1 MQVFTLCV
9 LNKEANKQVLSSFYK
24 EMSLVPEA
32 VLHDRHA
39 LRLPRSHSF
48 LFNVYR
54 CNQYHVTCKLVVL

>member
-1 MQVFTLCV
+1 MQVSTLCV
-9 LNKEANKQVLSSFYK
+9 LNKEANKQVLSSFHK

-48 LFNVYR
+48 LF
-54 CNQYHVTCKLVVL
+54 